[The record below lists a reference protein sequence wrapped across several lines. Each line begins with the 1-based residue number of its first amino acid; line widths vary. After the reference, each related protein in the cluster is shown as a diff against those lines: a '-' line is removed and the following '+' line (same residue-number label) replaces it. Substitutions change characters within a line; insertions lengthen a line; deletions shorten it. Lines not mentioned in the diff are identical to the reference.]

1 VKIDIFNHIF
11 PERFFAELLNAASG
25 LKDMGK
31 RVRNISTMADLD
43 ARFRMMDEFGEYC
56 QVISLASPPLGAYAS
71 PETSPHLARIAND
84 GMAELVAR
92 YPARFPGF
100 AACLPMNNPAEAEKE
115 LGRAATQLGAL
126 GVQIFSNAA
135 GKPLD
140 SPEFALLFAE
150 LARRDL
156 VMWLHP
162 ARGGDF
168 PDYRG
173 EARSKFEIWWTFGWP
188 YETSVAMARLVFSG
202 LFDRYPDFKIITHH
216 MGAMIPYFEGRVG
229 HGWDQLGLRSS
240 DEENARLLKSMK
252 KRPIDYFRMFHADTA
267 LFGARA
273 ATQCGLA
280 FFGVDHVLFASDTP
294 FEPAP
299 GVYIRETIGVIE
311 SLNLPAEDK
320 ERIYR
325 GNAERLLKLSL
336 K

>member
-11 PERFFAELLNAASG
+11 PERFFAEFLNVASG

-31 RVRNISTMADLD
+31 RVRNISTMVDLD

-56 QVISLASPPLGAYAS
+56 QVISLASPPLEAFAG

-100 AACLPMNNPAEAEKE
+100 AACLPMNNPPEAERE
-115 LGRAATQLGAL
+115 LERAATQLGAL

-140 SPEFALLFAE
+140 SPEFLPLFTE

-156 VMWLHP
+156 VIWLHP

-173 EARSKFEIWWTFGWP
+173 EDRSKFEIWWTFGWP

-202 LFDRYPDFKIITHH
+202 LFDRYPDIKIITHH

-240 DEENARLLKSMK
+240 DDENTRVLKSMK

-267 LFGARA
+267 LFGALA

-299 GVYIRETIGVIE
+299 GVYIRETIAVIE
-311 SLNLPAEDK
+311 SLDLPAVDK
-320 ERIYR
+320 ERIYC
-325 GNAERLLKLSL
+325 GNAERLLKLVIR
-336 K
+336 